1 MSTGGFDRAF
11 PGGRV
16 EWEIKLE
23 VNKKINPESMDSTWV
38 NYSGLESILSDIESA
53 IEMGKLKQGKP
64 VGEYFRIGGHN
75 TVSYNVLPNKSYWIG
90 DLRFPVLVEDYDFVV
105 TERLTDTMKIFLI
118 GPIFIH
124 NHDLCGP
131 TSRHGYNYHVE
142 SKKVL
147 KYWGEPVGAFLQW
160 NTGSSEVSENPTHY
174 L

>member
-53 IEMGKLKQGKP
+53 IEMGKQ
-64 VGEYFRIGGHN
+64 GEYIRIGDHN
-75 TVSYNVLPNKSYWIG
+75 TVRYNPLPNSFYWIG
-90 DLRFPVLVEDYDFVV
+90 ELRFPVLVEEYDFVV

-124 NHDLCGP
+124 KGHA
-131 TSRHGYNYHVE
+131 TSRTGYNYHVE